1 MKKILF
7 AHGFAS
13 SGASGT
19 VMTLRQQLYDPAAE
33 GTDREVRVVAPDL
46 PVMPEE
52 AIALLRS
59 TIEAE
64 RPDII
69 LGTSM
74 GAFLIEQLR
83 DLPASPAQEAAGE
96 AGPYK
101 ILVNPSFSMARL
113 LTFGGMGRQEFRN
126 KRADGAKDFKVDKE
140 MIAQFKA
147 LEKNSFKNLKAADKA
162 LVYGFFG
169 DKDKKV
175 NHQKDFTKN
184 YGKDHFT
191 VFDGEH
197 FLNDKILSRVILPT
211 IRQLLGL

>member
-19 VMTLRQQLYDPAAE
+19 VMTLRQQLYDPALE
-33 GTDREVRVVAPDL
+33 GTEREVRVVAPDL
-46 PVMPEE
+46 PVMPDK
-52 AIALLRS
+52 AMALLRQM
-59 TIEAE
+59 IETE
-64 RPDII
+64 QPDLL

-74 GAFLIEQLR
+74 GAFYLEQMHGHKR
-83 DLPASPAQEAAGE
+83 
-96 AGPYK
+96 

-126 KRADGAKDFKVDKE
+126 KREDGARDFKVDKE

-147 LEKNSFKNLKAADKA
+147 LEKGAFQSITPEEKS
-162 LVYGFFG
+162 LVWGFFG

-175 NHQKDFTKN
+175 NHQKEFLKH
-184 YGKDHFT
+184 YGREHFT

-211 IRQLLGL
+211 IKEILEL

>member
-19 VMTLRQQLYDPAAE
+19 VMTLRQLLYVIDPSI
-33 GTDREVRVVAPDL
+33 TVIAPDL
-46 PVMPEE
+46 PVMPND
-52 AIALLRS
+52 AIALLQRMA
-59 TIEAE
+59 AE
-64 RPDII
+64 EQPDLM

-74 GAFLIEQLR
+74 GAFYLEQIR
-83 DLPASPAQEAAGE
+83 GV
-96 AGPYK
+96 K
-101 ILVNPSFSMARL
+101 RILVNPSFSMARL

-126 KRADGAKDFKVDKE
+126 KREDGARDFKVDKD

-147 LEKNSFKNLKAADKA
+147 LEKNSFKGITPADKE
-162 LVYGFFG
+162 LVWGFFG

-175 NHQKDFTKN
+175 NHQKDFLKH
-184 YGKDHFT
+184 YSKDHFT

-211 IRQLLGL
+211 IKEILGI

>member
-19 VMTLRQQLYDPAAE
+19 VMTLRQLLYAIDPSI
-33 GTDREVRVVAPDL
+33 TVIAPDL
-46 PVMPEE
+46 PVMPNE
-52 AIALLRS
+52 AMALLRKLV
-59 TIEAE
+59 EE
-64 RPDII
+64 EQPDLI

-74 GAFLIEQLR
+74 GAFYIEQLR
-83 DLPASPAQEAAGE
+83 GTRR
-96 AGPYK
+96 

-126 KRADGAKDFKVDKE
+126 KRADGARDFKIDKE
-140 MIAQFKA
+140 MIAQFKT
-147 LEKNSFKNLKAADKA
+147 LEKESFKGITPADKEM
-162 LVYGFFG
+162 VWGFFG

-175 NHQKDFTKN
+175 NHQKDFLKH
-184 YGKDHFT
+184 YSRDHFT

-197 FLNDKILSRVILPT
+197 YLNDKILSRVILPQ
-211 IRQLLGL
+211 ILNILQING

>member
-19 VMTLRQQLYDPAAE
+19 VMTLRQLLYAIDPSI
-33 GTDREVRVVAPDL
+33 TVIAPDL
-46 PVMPEE
+46 PVMPDD
-52 AIALLRS
+52 AIALLQKMA
-59 TIEAE
+59 AE
-64 RPDII
+64 EQPDLM

-74 GAFLIEQLR
+74 GAFYLEQIR
-83 DLPASPAQEAAGE
+83 GV
-96 AGPYK
+96 K
-101 ILVNPSFSMARL
+101 RILVNPSFSMARL

-126 KRADGAKDFKVDKE
+126 KREDGAKDFKVDKE

-147 LEKNSFKNLKAADKA
+147 LEKNSFKGITPADKDM
-162 LVYGFFG
+162 VWGFFG

-175 NHQKDFTKN
+175 NHQKDFLKH
-184 YGKDHFT
+184 YSRDHFT

>member
-19 VMTLRQQLYDPAAE
+19 VMTLRQQLYDPALE
-33 GTDREVRVVAPDL
+33 GTDKEVRVIAPDL
-46 PVMPEE
+46 PVMPND
-52 AIALLRS
+52 AIALLNNI
-59 TIEAE
+59 IEEE
-64 RPDII
+64 RPDLI

-74 GAFLIEQLR
+74 GAFYIEQLR
-83 DLPASPAQEAAGE
+83 GLPASPDQEAAGKP
-96 AGPYK
+96 GPYK

-126 KRADGAKDFKVDKE
+126 KREDGAKDFKIDKE

-147 LEKNSFKNLKAADKA
+147 LEKNSFKDIKAADKA

-175 NHQKDFTKN
+175 NHQKDFLKH
-184 YGKDHFT
+184 YSKDNFT

-211 IRQLLGL
+211 IKDILGL

>member
-19 VMTLRQQLYDPAAE
+19 VMTLRQMLYDPALE
-33 GTDREVRVVAPDL
+33 GTDKEVRVIAPDL
-46 PVMPEE
+46 PVMPDD
-52 AIALLRS
+52 AMALLHNI
-59 TIEAE
+59 IEE
-64 RPDII
+64 EQPDLL

-74 GAFLIEQLR
+74 GAFYLEQMR
-83 DLPASPAQEAAGE
+83 G
-96 AGPYK
+96 YRR
-101 ILVNPSFSMARL
+101 ILVNPSFTMARL

-126 KRADGAKDFKVDKE
+126 KREDGARDFKVDKE

-147 LEKNSFKNLKAADKA
+147 HEKNAFKGITPADKYM
-162 LVYGFFG
+162 VWGFFG

-175 NHQKDFTKN
+175 NHQKDFLKH
-184 YGKDHFT
+184 YSKDHFT

-211 IRQLLGL
+211 IKQILEL

>member
-1 MKKILF
+1 MTKILF

-19 VMTLRQQLYDPAAE
+19 VMTLRQMLYAIDP
-33 GTDREVRVVAPDL
+33 GISVIAPDL
-46 PVMPEE
+46 PVMPKD
-52 AIALLRS
+52 AIALLQKMV
-59 TIEAE
+59 EE
-64 RPDII
+64 EKPDLL

-74 GAFLIEQLR
+74 GAFYLEQMR
-83 DLPASPAQEAAGE
+83 GVPR
-96 AGPYK
+96 

-126 KRADGAKDFKVDKE
+126 KREDGAKDFKVDKE
-140 MIAQFKA
+140 MIAQFRE
-147 LEKNSFKNLKAADKA
+147 LEKDAFKGITPADKD

-175 NHQKDFTKN
+175 NHQKDFVKH
-184 YGKDHFT
+184 YGRDHFV

-197 FLNDKILSRVILPT
+197 FLNDKILSRVILPVVKKV
-211 IRQLLGL
+211 LKLE

>member
-1 MKKILF
+1 MKILF

-19 VMTLRQQLYDPAAE
+19 VMTLRQMLYAIDP
-33 GTDREVRVVAPDL
+33 TISVIAPDL
-46 PVMPEE
+46 PVMPNE
-52 AIALLRS
+52 AIALLRKMV
-59 TIEAE
+59 AE
-64 RPDII
+64 GQPDLI

-74 GAFLIEQLR
+74 GAFYIEQLR
-83 DLPASPAQEAAGE
+83 G
-96 AGPYK
+96 YHR

-126 KRADGAKDFKVDKE
+126 KREDGAKDFKIDKE

-147 LEKNSFKNLKAADKA
+147 LEKDSFKGITPADKE
-162 LVYGFFG
+162 LVWGFFG

-175 NHQKDFTKN
+175 NHQKDFVKH

-211 IRQLLGL
+211 VREILGL

>member
-1 MKKILF
+1 MVYTPLPSGEGLGVGPKILF

-19 VMTLRQQLYDPAAE
+19 VMTLRQMLYAIDP
-33 GTDREVRVVAPDL
+33 TISVIAPDL
-46 PVMPEE
+46 PVMPND
-52 AIALLRS
+52 AIALLKKM
-59 TIEAE
+59 AE
-64 RPDII
+64 EEQPDLI

-74 GAFLIEQLR
+74 GAFYIEQLR
-83 DLPASPAQEAAGE
+83 G
-96 AGPYK
+96 YHR

-126 KRADGAKDFKVDKE
+126 KREDGAKDFKVDKE

-147 LEKNSFKNLKAADKA
+147 LEKNSFKGITSADKA
-162 LVYGFFG
+162 LVWGFFG

-175 NHQKDFTKN
+175 NHQKDFLK
-184 YGKDHFT
+184 YYSKDHFT

-211 IRQLLGL
+211 IKEILGI

>member
-1 MKKILF
+1 MSKILY

-19 VMTLRQQLYDPAAE
+19 VMTLRQILYAIDP
-33 GTDREVRVVAPDL
+33 TISVIAPDL
-46 PVMPEE
+46 PVMPND
-52 AIALLRS
+52 AIALLHNI
-59 TIEAE
+59 IEE
-64 RPDII
+64 EQPDLL

-74 GAFLIEQLR
+74 GAFYLEQMHGVKR
-83 DLPASPAQEAAGE
+83 
-96 AGPYK
+96 

-126 KRADGAKDFKVDKE
+126 KREDGARDFKVDKE

-147 LEKNSFKNLKAADKA
+147 LEKNAFKDITPAEKE
-162 LVYGFFG
+162 LVWGFFG

-175 NHQKDFTKN
+175 NHQKDFLKH

-191 VFDGEH
+191 IFDGEH

-211 IRQLLGL
+211 IKEVLGL